1 MVAQRAEP
9 ARGAEEKPRARQAQT
24 PEGEAP
30 PQTSKSGPG
39 WKAWLPLALAVTVMP
54 LLAFGVTSF
63 VLVPRMQK
71 SLAAAGLAPAPAKE
85 TKSEG
90 GSEKG
95 GAPAGQKQTAAVSK
109 LLVNVAGT
117 MGSRYLL
124 TSVTMK
130 GQGSDFAGRVAQNE
144 PQLRDMAC
152 GLLSTKT
159 IVDLEKPG
167 ARNMLRGE
175 LLSGFN
181 SILGNGA
188 VEEIYFTEFSIQ

>member
-9 ARGAEEKPRARQAQT
+9 ARGAEEKPHARQAQT

-30 PQTSKSGPG
+30 PQASKGGAG
-39 WKAWLPLALAVTVMP
+39 WKAWLPLLLAVALLP

-71 SLAAAGLAPAPAKE
+71 SLVAAGLALAPAKE
-85 TKSEG
+85 TKPEG
-90 GSEKG
+90 GAEKG
-95 GAPAGQKQTAAVSK
+95 GPPSKQMQNAALNK

-124 TSVTMK
+124 TSVSMK
-130 GQGSDFAGRVAQNE
+130 GQGSDFANRVAQDD

-167 ARNMLRGE
+167 ARNLLRGE

>member
-1 MVAQRAEP
+1 MP
-9 ARGAEEKPRARQAQT
+9 ANPQL
-24 PEGEAP
+24 PEGRRPAP
-30 PQTSKSGPG
+30 DDAAAPAETPAPAAKSHSAIM
-39 WKAWLPLALAVTVMP
+39 AWLPLLITLLLMPALAYATTIYV
-54 LLAFGVTSF
+54 LL
-63 VLVPRMQK
+63 PRIQT
-71 SLAAAGLAPAPAKE
+71 GLGMVAPAAEAGAKP
-85 TKSEG
+85 KANIL
-90 GSEKG
+90 
-95 GAPAGQKQTAAVSK
+95 GAKKTTVAINK

-124 TSVTMK
+124 TSVAMK
-130 GQGSDFAGRVAQNE
+130 GQGSDFPNKVLQNE

-167 ARNMLRGE
+167 ARNLLRGE